1 MKKEKGF
8 IIAVMVLFLVSG
20 VAACIFKQYRDGQEN
35 EPAPVYVNQDR
46 EAQLQATEKPE
57 ETPEQKPEETPEETP
72 EQKPEETQEQKPEE
86 KTETEP
92 VQETESVQP
101 EAETEQSESGQAAS
115 VYYAFT
121 VRGDISSLN
130 LRSVPDMDGKIL
142 GRLMPEQTGYV
153 LEYGEEWSL
162 VTTGKRSGYVNNRY
176 IGLEEI
182 PEEDFPA
189 EYRD

>member
-1 MKKEKGF
+1 MKKEKGL

-20 VAACIFKQYRDGQEN
+20 VAACIFRQYRDGQESG
-35 EPAPVYVNQDR
+35 PAPVYVNQDR
-46 EAQLQATEKPE
+46 ESQPQTTEKPE
-57 ETPEQKPEETPEETP
+57 EMPEQKSEETPGQKPEETPEP
-72 EQKPEETQEQKPEE
+72 
-86 KTETEP
+86 EP
-92 VQETESVQP
+92 VQESESVQP
-101 EAETEQSESGQAAS
+101 ETETEPSEPEQQVI

-142 GRLMPEQTGYV
+142 GRLMPKQTGYV

-162 VTTGKRSGYVNNRY
+162 VTTGKKSGYVNNRY
-176 IGLEEI
+176 IELEEI

>member
-1 MKKEKGF
+1 MKKEKGL

-46 EAQLQATEKPE
+46 ESQPQTTEKTE
-57 ETPEQKPEETPEETP
+57 GTQ
-72 EQKPEETQEQKPEE
+72 EQKPEETQEQKSEGTSGQKPEE
-86 KTETEP
+86 TTETEP
-92 VQETESVQP
+92 VQETGTDQS
-101 EAETEQSESGQAAS
+101 EAEKPGSEQSETEQPVS

-142 GRLMPEQTGYV
+142 GRLMPKQTGYV

-162 VTTGKRSGYVNNRY
+162 VTNGKKSGYVNNRY
-176 IGLEEI
+176 IELEEI

-189 EYRD
+189 EYRE

>member
-1 MKKEKGF
+1 MKKEKGL
-8 IIAVMVLFLVSG
+8 IIAVLVLFLVSG
-20 VAACIFKQYRDGQEN
+20 VAACIFKQYRDGQESG
-35 EPAPVYVNQDR
+35 PAPVYVNQDR
-46 EAQLQATEKPE
+46 ESQPQATE
-57 ETPEQKPEETPEETP
+57 
-72 EQKPEETQEQKPEE
+72 KPEETQEQKPEE

-101 EAETEQSESGQAAS
+101 ETEPEQSETGQAAS

-142 GRLMPEQTGYV
+142 GRLMPKQTGFV

-162 VTTGKRSGYVNNRY
+162 VTTGKKSGYVNNRY
-176 IGLEEI
+176 IELEKI

>member
-1 MKKEKGF
+1 MKKEKGL

-20 VAACIFKQYRDGQEN
+20 VAACIFRQYRDGQESG
-35 EPAPVYVNQDR
+35 PAPVYVNQDR
-46 EAQLQATEKPE
+46 ESQPQTTEKPE
-57 ETPEQKPEETPEETP
+57 EMPEQKSEETPEP
-72 EQKPEETQEQKPEE
+72 
-86 KTETEP
+86 EP
-92 VQETESVQP
+92 VQESESVQP
-101 EAETEQSESGQAAS
+101 ETETEPSEPEQQVT

-142 GRLMPEQTGYV
+142 GRLMPKQTGYV

-162 VTTGKRSGYVNNRY
+162 VTTGKKSGYVNNRY
-176 IGLEEI
+176 IELEEI

>member
-1 MKKEKGF
+1 MKKEKGL
-8 IIAVMVLFLVSG
+8 IIAVMAFFLVSG
-20 VAACIFKQYRDGQEN
+20 AAACIFRQYRDGQEN

-46 EAQLQATEKPE
+46 DLQPQATEKPE
-57 ETPEQKPEETPEETP
+57 EQPKEEQ
-72 EQKPEETQEQKPEE
+72 QEA
-86 KTETEP
+86 
-92 VQETESVQP
+92 ESVQP
-101 EAETEQSESGQAAS
+101 ETEQPEPSDSGADAGETEEKT

-130 LRSVPDMDGKIL
+130 LRTVPGMDGKIL

-153 LEYGEEWSL
+153 LEHGEEWSL
-162 VTTGKRSGYVNNRY
+162 VTTGKKSGYVNNRY
-176 IGLEEI
+176 IELEEI

>member
-8 IIAVMVLFLVSG
+8 IIAVMVLFLASG

-46 EAQLQATEKPE
+46 ESQPQTTEKPE
-57 ETPEQKPEETPEETP
+57 EPSLEAKEEKPEEEL
-72 EQKPEETQEQKPEE
+72 EQEA
-86 KTETEP
+86 
-92 VQETESVQP
+92 ESVQP
-101 EAETEQSESGQAAS
+101 ETETEQQETEQQGTEQQGS

-130 LRSVPDMDGKIL
+130 LRKVPDMNGKIL

-153 LEYGEEWSL
+153 LEYGDEWSL
-162 VTTGKRSGYVNNRY
+162 VTTGKKSGYVNNRY
-176 IGLEEI
+176 IELEEI

-189 EYRD
+189 EYRE

>member
-1 MKKEKGF
+1 MKKEKGL

-20 VAACIFKQYRDGQEN
+20 VAACIFRQYRDGQESG
-35 EPAPVYVNQDR
+35 PAPVYVNQDR
-46 EAQLQATEKPE
+46 ESQPQTTEKPE
-57 ETPEQKPEETPEETP
+57 ETPEP
-72 EQKPEETQEQKPEE
+72 
-86 KTETEP
+86 EP
-92 VQETESVQP
+92 VQESESVQP
-101 EAETEQSESGQAAS
+101 ETETEPSEPEQQVT

-142 GRLMPEQTGYV
+142 GRLMPKQTGYV

-162 VTTGKRSGYVNNRY
+162 VTTGKKSGYVNNRY
-176 IGLEEI
+176 IELEEI

-189 EYRD
+189 EYRE

>member
-1 MKKEKGF
+1 MKKEKGL
-8 IIAVMVLFLVSG
+8 IIAVLVLFLVSG
-20 VAACIFKQYRDGQEN
+20 VAACMFKQYRGGQESG
-35 EPAPVYVNQDR
+35 PAPVYVNQDR
-46 EAQLQATEKPE
+46 EAQLQATEK
-57 ETPEQKPEETPEETP
+57 PEETP

-176 IGLEEI
+176 IGLEES

>member
-20 VAACIFKQYRDGQEN
+20 VAACIFRQYRDGQESG
-35 EPAPVYVNQDR
+35 PAPVYVNQDR
-46 EAQLQATEKPE
+46 ESQPQTTEKPE
-57 ETPEQKPEETPEETP
+57 EMPEQKSEETPGQKPEETPEP
-72 EQKPEETQEQKPEE
+72 
-86 KTETEP
+86 EP
-92 VQETESVQP
+92 VQESESVQP
-101 EAETEQSESGQAAS
+101 ETETEPSEPEQQVT

-142 GRLMPEQTGYV
+142 GRLMPKQTGYV

-162 VTTGKRSGYVNNRY
+162 VTSGKKSGYVNNRY
-176 IGLEEI
+176 IELEEI

-189 EYRD
+189 EYRE

>member
-46 EAQLQATEKPE
+46 ESQPQTTEKPE
-57 ETPEQKPEETPEETP
+57 DMQEQKS
-72 EQKPEETQEQKPEE
+72 EETQDQKSEGTPEP
-86 KTETEP
+86 EP
-92 VQETESVQP
+92 VQESESVQP
-101 EAETEQSESGQAAS
+101 ETETEPSEPEQQVT

-142 GRLMPEQTGYV
+142 GRLMPKQTGYV

-162 VTTGKRSGYVNNRY
+162 VTNGKKSGYVNNRY
-176 IGLEEI
+176 IELEEI

>member
-1 MKKEKGF
+1 MKKEKGL
-8 IIAVMVLFLVSG
+8 IIAVMAFFLVSG
-20 VAACIFKQYRDGQEN
+20 VAACVVRQYREGQEN
-35 EPAPVYVNQDR
+35 GPAPVYVNQDR
-46 EAQLQATEKPE
+46 EPQPQTTEKPE
-57 ETPEQKPEETPEETP
+57 ETSVETPEE
-72 EQKPEETQEQKPEE
+72 KPEEMPVQEAESVQSE
-86 KTETEP
+86 TETE
-92 VQETESVQP
+92 QP
-101 EAETEQSESGQAAS
+101 ETEQPEG

-130 LRSVPDMDGKIL
+130 LRKVPDMDGKIL

-176 IGLEEI
+176 IELEEI
-182 PEEDFPA
+182 SEEDFPA

>member
-1 MKKEKGF
+1 MKKEKGL

-20 VAACIFKQYRDGQEN
+20 VAACIFRQYRDGQESG
-35 EPAPVYVNQDR
+35 PAPVYVNQDR
-46 EAQLQATEKPE
+46 ESQPQTTEKPE
-57 ETPEQKPEETPEETP
+57 EMPEQKSEEMPGQKSEETPEP
-72 EQKPEETQEQKPEE
+72 
-86 KTETEP
+86 EP
-92 VQETESVQP
+92 VQESESVQP
-101 EAETEQSESGQAAS
+101 ETETEPSEPEQQVT

-142 GRLMPEQTGYV
+142 GRLMPKQTGYV

-162 VTTGKRSGYVNNRY
+162 VTTGKKSGYVNNRY
-176 IGLEEI
+176 IELEEI

>member
-1 MKKEKGF
+1 MKKEKGL
-8 IIAVMVLFLVSG
+8 IIAVLVLFLVSG
-20 VAACIFKQYRDGQEN
+20 VAACIFKQYRDGQESG
-35 EPAPVYVNQDR
+35 PAPVYVNQ
-46 EAQLQATEKPE
+46 ATEK
-57 ETPEQKPEETPEETP
+57 PEETP

-101 EAETEQSESGQAAS
+101 EAETEPSETGQAAS

-142 GRLMPEQTGYV
+142 GRLMPKQTGYV

-162 VTTGKRSGYVNNRY
+162 VTTGRKSGYVNNRY
-176 IGLEEI
+176 IELEEI

-189 EYRD
+189 EYKE

>member
-1 MKKEKGF
+1 MKKEKGL
-8 IIAVMVLFLVSG
+8 IIAVLVLFLVSG
-20 VAACIFKQYRDGQEN
+20 VAACMFKQYRDGQESG
-35 EPAPVYVNQDR
+35 PAPVYVNQDR
-46 EAQLQATEKPE
+46 ESQPQATEK
-57 ETPEQKPEETPEETP
+57 PEETP

-101 EAETEQSESGQAAS
+101 ETGTEPSETEQQVT

-121 VRGDISSLN
+121 VRGEISSLN

-142 GRLMPEQTGYV
+142 GRLMPKQTGYV

-162 VTTGKRSGYVNNRY
+162 VTTGKKSGYVNNRY
-176 IGLEEI
+176 IELEEI

>member
-1 MKKEKGF
+1 MKKEKGL
-8 IIAVMVLFLVSG
+8 IIAVLVLFLVSG
-20 VAACIFKQYRDGQEN
+20 VAACMFKQYRDGQESG
-35 EPAPVYVNQDR
+35 PAPVYVNQDR

-57 ETPEQKPEETPEETP
+57 ETPEQKPEET
-72 EQKPEETQEQKPEE
+72 QEQKPEE

-92 VQETESVQP
+92 VQETGTDQS
-101 EAETEQSESGQAAS
+101 EAEKPGSEQSGSEQSETEQPAS

>member
-1 MKKEKGF
+1 MKKEKGL

-46 EAQLQATEKPE
+46 ESQPQTTEKTE
-57 ETPEQKPEETPEETP
+57 GTQEQKS
-72 EQKPEETQEQKPEE
+72 EETQEQKPEE
-86 KTETEP
+86 TTETEP
-92 VQETESVQP
+92 VQETGTDQS
-101 EAETEQSESGQAAS
+101 EAEKPGSEQSGSEQSETEQPVS

-142 GRLMPEQTGYV
+142 GRLMPKQTGYV

-162 VTTGKRSGYVNNRY
+162 VTNGKKSGYVNNRY
-176 IGLEEI
+176 IELEEI

-189 EYRD
+189 EYRE

>member
-46 EAQLQATEKPE
+46 ESQPQTTEKPE
-57 ETPEQKPEETPEETP
+57 DMQDQKSEGTPGQKPEET
-72 EQKPEETQEQKPEE
+72 
-86 KTETEP
+86 TETEP
-92 VQETESVQP
+92 VQETGTEQSGADQS
-101 EAETEQSESGQAAS
+101 ETDQSETEQPVS

-142 GRLMPEQTGYV
+142 GRLMPKQTGYV

-162 VTTGKRSGYVNNRY
+162 VTTGKKSGYVNNRY
-176 IGLEEI
+176 IELEEI

-189 EYRD
+189 EYRE

>member
-1 MKKEKGF
+1 MKKEKGL

-20 VAACIFKQYRDGQEN
+20 VAACIFRQYRDGQESG
-35 EPAPVYVNQDR
+35 PAPVYVNQDR
-46 EAQLQATEKPE
+46 ESQPQTTEKPE
-57 ETPEQKPEETPEETP
+57 DMQEQKSEETQDQKSEGTPGQKPEET
-72 EQKPEETQEQKPEE
+72 
-86 KTETEP
+86 TETEP
-92 VQETESVQP
+92 VQETGTEQSGADQS
-101 EAETEQSESGQAAS
+101 ETDQSETEQPVS

-142 GRLMPEQTGYV
+142 GRLMPKQTGYV

-162 VTTGKRSGYVNNRY
+162 VTTGKKSGYVNNRY
-176 IGLEEI
+176 IELEEI

-189 EYRD
+189 EYRE

>member
-46 EAQLQATEKPE
+46 ESQPQTTEKPE
-57 ETPEQKPEETPEETP
+57 ETPEP
-72 EQKPEETQEQKPEE
+72 
-86 KTETEP
+86 EP
-92 VQETESVQP
+92 VQESESVQP
-101 EAETEQSESGQAAS
+101 ETETEPSEPEQQVT

-142 GRLMPEQTGYV
+142 GRLMPKQTGYV

-162 VTTGKRSGYVNNRY
+162 VTNGKKSGYVNNRY
-176 IGLEEI
+176 IELEEI

>member
-1 MKKEKGF
+1 MKKEKGL
-8 IIAVMVLFLVSG
+8 IIAVLVLFLVSG
-20 VAACIFKQYRDGQEN
+20 VAACMFKQYRDGQESG
-35 EPAPVYVNQDR
+35 PAPVYVNQDR
-46 EAQLQATEKPE
+46 EAQLQATEK
-57 ETPEQKPEETPEETP
+57 PEETP

-142 GRLMPEQTGYV
+142 GRLMPKQTGYV

-162 VTTGKRSGYVNNRY
+162 VTNGKKSGYVNNRY
-176 IGLEEI
+176 IELEEI